1 MAKCLQNRTLIQ
13 TYNSNK
19 KSLKLQRKTKL
30 LTLMNQNTHSSLRLI
45 GHKHQWFTYIY
56 YGFVYNF
63 PYVFLRQGFFNTK
76 NIKTDQTWKNEL
88 PLFTYSSRTW
98 YFILRNALKRSML
111 DYCHTIYYKD
121 IKHAYLDDNWS
132 LSIRIY
138 TLCHTLL

>member
-63 PYVFLRQGFFNTK
+63 PYVFLRQGFLNTK
-76 NIKTDQTWKNEL
+76 ISKRIKPGKMNYLYSPTYQEHDI
-88 PLFTYSSRTW
+88 LF
-98 YFILRNALKRSML
+98 LEM
-111 DYCHTIYYKD
+111 H
-121 IKHAYLDDNWS
+121 
-132 LSIRIY
+132 
-138 TLCHTLL
+138 